1 MLWPKRQLQT
11 MVCATKQIP
20 CKVLQ
25 AVESMNCWLGHPL
38 GQSSN
43 GDLTVWKI
51 RSNVEQRTY
60 CRPVNASL
68 LSIKFMCDIVGIKF
82 RMGWCLLW
90 LKVPPHIQQIQNMFN
105 MFGVALNQHVE
116 LIHEKVPSFQKGD
129 LITWSLHHLNG
140 NFVLALQS
148 GSQNITEKLLS
159 AQAKNVIHV

>member
-25 AVESMNCWLGHPL
+25 AVESMNSWFGHPL

-43 GDLTVWKI
+43 GELTVWKI

-82 RMGWCLLW
+82 RMGRRLLW
-90 LKVPPHIQQIQNMFN
+90 LKVPPDIQQIQNMFD
-105 MFGVALNQHVE
+105 MFGVALNQHVG
-116 LIHEKVPSFQKGD
+116 LIHEFQKGD

-140 NFVLALQS
+140 NFVFALQS
-148 GSQNITEKLLS
+148 WSQNITEKLLS